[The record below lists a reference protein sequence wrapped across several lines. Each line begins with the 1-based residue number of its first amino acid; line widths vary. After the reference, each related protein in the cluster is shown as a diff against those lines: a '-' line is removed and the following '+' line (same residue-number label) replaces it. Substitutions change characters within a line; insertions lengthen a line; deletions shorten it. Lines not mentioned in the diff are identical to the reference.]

1 MLKDLNLKH
10 VYDSTVDDIMK
21 DLVIPL
27 LENSTVYYRGV
38 GYFTSGWLKL
48 SSEGLARFVENGGK
62 VHYIV
67 SPILKKEDWEAI
79 KLGNEALINE
89 ALKKSLLESIKDLA
103 DSLRNNTL
111 NTLAWMIADKV
122 VEFRFAIPRNNIGDY
137 HDKVAMFED
146 DEGNIV
152 IFHGSFNDSMKAM
165 LNGEAVS
172 VFKSWDSSQSDYISI
187 HRKRLLDLWNGKN
200 NQLIILKMPAV
211 ARDELIKLR
220 SSARPYHLDSRGLE
234 VTKQKGPKCP
244 IELRDYQEE
253 AAKRWLKT
261 GKGILEMATGT
272 GKTITALTAAVK
284 KWEELRRLAII
295 ITVPYIH
302 LMDQWEVICRKFGF
316 ETIKCS
322 GDVGSW
328 SSEMRKKI
336 IEFRHK
342 VIDNLCIITV
352 VNTASKEKFLSLINK
367 LPKEEKL
374 FIGDEVHVLGATKFQ
389 RAMLNNA
396 DFRFGLS
403 ATPWRWFDKKGTRII
418 YDYFGEV
425 IFEYGLDKAI
435 KNGYLA
441 EYLYFPITVTL
452 TENEEKEYEELTNK
466 LKPFLNTIENE
477 EKEYEG
483 LANKLGPSLS
493 NIENEE
499 IKKLLIKRA
508 RIISN
513 ASQKKKKLISLI
525 DELKEKTH
533 KENKEIKHILFYCPP
548 GKHREILK
556 IVAQS
561 GLKAHEFVHN
571 IASSE
576 RIEIL
581 KKFSGGD
588 IQALIAIKC
597 LDEGVDVPA
606 TETAVFLASTTNP
619 REFIQRR
626 GRILRLYQN
635 KKLAYIYDFIVVPS
649 SKTKASIAL
658 SLLRHEMPRFAE
670 FSDIAVNKFGA
681 REKLRSL
688 LDEYG
693 VLHFLDM
700 KPWDIY
706 HEMRRK
712 ERG

>member
-27 LENSTVYYRGV
+27 LENSTIYYRGV

-48 SSEGLARFVENGGK
+48 SSEGLASFVENGGRAN
-62 VHYIV
+62 YIV

-122 VEFRFAIPRNNIGDY
+122 VEFRFAIPRNIIGDY

-146 DEGNIV
+146 NEGNIV

-187 HRKRLLDLWNGKN
+187 HRKRLLNLWNGKN
-200 NQLIILKMPAV
+200 NQLLILKMPAV
-211 ARDELIKLR
+211 VRDELVKLR
-220 SSARPYHLDSRGLE
+220 SSDRPYHLDSRRLI
-234 VTKQKGPKCP
+234 VMKPKPKC
-244 IELRDYQEE
+244 IKDLRDYQEE

-272 GKTITALTAAVK
+272 GKTIIALTAAVK
-284 KWEELRRLAII
+284 KWEELGRLAIN
-295 ITVPYIH
+295 ITVPSIH
-302 LMDQWEVICRKFGF
+302 LMDQWEIVCKRFRF
-316 ETIKCS
+316 ETMKCS
-322 GDVGSW
+322 GNVGSW
-328 SSEMRKKI
+328 SSKMKKKI

-374 FIGDEVHVLGATKFQ
+374 FIGDEVHILGAAEFQ
-389 RAMLNNA
+389 KAMLNNA
-396 DFRFGLS
+396 DFRLGLS
-403 ATPWRWFDKKGTRII
+403 ATPWRWFDEKGTEII
-418 YDYFGEV
+418 NDYFGKV
-425 IFEYGLDKAI
+425 IFEYSLDKAI

-441 EYLYFPITVTL
+441 KYLYFPITVTL
-452 TENEEKEYEELTNK
+452 TEEEEREYEELTNR
-466 LKPFLNTIENE
+466 LGPFFNTIENE
-477 EKEYEG
+477 EIAEK
-483 LANKLGPSLS
+483 K
-493 NIENEE
+493 
-499 IKKLLIKRA
+499 KKLLIKRA

-513 ASQKKKKLISLI
+513 ALQKKKKLIPLI
-525 DELKEKTH
+525 NELKENAY
-533 KENKEIKHILFYCPP
+533 KESKEIEHILFYCPS

-561 GLKAHEFVHN
+561 GLKTHEFVHN

-576 RIEIL
+576 RNEIL
-581 KKFSGGD
+581 KRFSDGD

-626 GRILRLYQN
+626 GRILRLYQG
-635 KKLAYIYDFIVVPS
+635 KEHAYIYDFIVVPS
-649 SKTKASIAL
+649 SETKDSMAL

-670 FSDIAVNKFGA
+670 FSNSAINKFDA
-681 REKLRSL
+681 RKKLRPF
-688 LDEYG
+688 LDKYG

-706 HEMRRK
+706 HEMKGK
-712 ERG
+712 ERE

>member
-1 MLKDLNLKH
+1 MLKELNLKY

-27 LENSTVYYRGV
+27 LENSTKYYRGV

-48 SSEGLARFVENGGK
+48 ASEGLTRFIENGGK
-62 VHYIV
+62 AHYIV
-67 SPILKKEDWEAI
+67 SPILQKEDWEAI
-79 KLGNEALINE
+79 KLGNKALINE
-89 ALKKSLLESIKDLA
+89 TLKKSLLESIKNLA

-122 VEFRFAIPRNNIGDY
+122 VEFRFAIPRNEIGDY

-146 DEGNIV
+146 NEGNVV
-152 IFHGSFNDSMKAM
+152 IFHGSFNDSVKAM

-172 VFKSWDSSQSDYISI
+172 VFKNWDSNQSDYIAI

-200 NQLIILKMPAV
+200 NQLMILKMPAV
-211 ARDELIKLR
+211 VSDQLIKLR
-220 SSARPYHLDSRGLE
+220 SSDRPYHLNNKGLE
-234 VTKQKGPKCP
+234 ELKQKGPKCP

-253 AAKRWLKT
+253 AVKHWLKT

-272 GKTITALTAAVK
+272 GKTITALTAAFR

-295 ITVPYIH
+295 IAVPYIH
-302 LMDQWEVICRKFGF
+302 LMDQWEVICKKFGF

-322 GDVGSW
+322 GNVGSW
-328 SSEMRKKI
+328 SSEIRKKI

-352 VNTASKEKFLSLINK
+352 VNTASKDKFLSLINK
-367 LPKEEKL
+367 LPKEKTL
-374 FIGDEVHVLGATKFQ
+374 FIADEVHTLGTTNFQ
-389 RAMLNNA
+389 NAMPNNA
-396 DFRFGLS
+396 DFRLGLS
-403 ATPWRWFDKKGTRII
+403 ATPWRWFDEKGTRMI
-418 YDYFGEV
+418 YDYFDEV
-425 IFEYGLDKAI
+425 VFEYGLGKAI
-435 KNGYLA
+435 KNGFLA
-441 EYLYFPITVTL
+441 KYLYFPITVTL
-452 TENEEKEYEELTNK
+452 TEKEEKEYEELTNK
-466 LKPFLNTIENE
+466 LGPFLNATENE
-477 EKEYEG
+477 ETAEQK
-483 LANKLGPSLS
+483 
-493 NIENEE
+493 
-499 IKKLLIKRA
+499 KKLLIKRA

-513 ASQKKKKLISLI
+513 ASQKIKKLISI
-525 DELKEKTH
+525 INELKEKAYE
-533 KENKEIKHILFYCPP
+533 ENEEIKHILFYCPS
-548 GKHREILK
+548 GKHRKILK

-581 KKFSGGD
+581 KRFSAGD

-597 LDEGVDVPA
+597 LDEGVDIPA

-626 GRILRLYQN
+626 GRILRLYQG

-649 SKTKASIAL
+649 LKTKDSIAL

-670 FSDIAVNKFGA
+670 FSDIAVNKFDA
-681 REKLRSL
+681 RKKMRPL

-706 HEMRRK
+706 HEMKRK
-712 ERG
+712 EEE

>member
-1 MLKDLNLKH
+1 MLKDLNLKY

-27 LENSTVYYRGV
+27 LENSTIYYRGV

-48 SSEGLARFVENGGK
+48 ASEGLARFVENGGK
-62 VHYIV
+62 AHYIV
-67 SPILKKEDWEAI
+67 SPILQKEDWEAI

-89 ALKKSLLESIKDLA
+89 TLKKSLLESIKDLA

-122 VEFRFAIPRNNIGDY
+122 VEFRFAIPRNDIGDY

-146 DEGNIV
+146 NEGNIV

-172 VFKSWDSSQSDYISI
+172 VFKSWDSSQSDYIAI

-211 ARDELIKLR
+211 VRDQLMKLR
-220 SSARPYHLDSRGLE
+220 SSARPYHLDSKGLE
-234 VTKQKGPKCP
+234 VMKQKGLKCP

-253 AAKRWLKT
+253 AVKRWLKT

-272 GKTITALTAAVK
+272 GKTITALTAALR

-302 LMDQWEVICRKFGF
+302 LMDQWEVICKKFGF

-322 GDVGSW
+322 GNVGSW
-328 SSEMRKKI
+328 SSEIRKKI

-352 VNTASKEKFLSLINK
+352 VNTASKDKFLSLINK
-367 LPKEEKL
+367 LPKEKTL
-374 FIGDEVHVLGATKFQ
+374 FIGDEVHTLGTTNFQ
-389 RAMLNNA
+389 NAMPNNA
-396 DFRFGLS
+396 DFRLGLS
-403 ATPWRWFDKKGTRII
+403 ATPWRWFDEKGTRII

-425 IFEYGLDKAI
+425 VFEYGLGKAI

-441 EYLYFPITVTL
+441 KYLYFPITVAL
-452 TENEEKEYEELTNK
+452 TEKEEKEYEELTNK
-466 LKPFLNTIENE
+466 LGPFLNTTENE
-477 EKEYEG
+477 ETAERK
-483 LANKLGPSLS
+483 
-493 NIENEE
+493 
-499 IKKLLIKRA
+499 KKLLIKRA

-513 ASQKKKKLISLI
+513 ASQKTKKLISLI
-525 DELKEKTH
+525 NELKEKAYE
-533 KENKEIKHILFYCPP
+533 ENEEIKHILFYCPL

-581 KKFSGGD
+581 KRFSDGD

-626 GRILRLYQN
+626 GRILRLYQG
-635 KKLAYIYDFIVVPS
+635 KKQAYIYDFIVVPS
-649 SKTKASIAL
+649 SKTKDSIAL

-670 FSDIAVNKFGA
+670 FSDIAVNKFDA
-681 REKLRSL
+681 RKKLIPL

-706 HEMRRK
+706 HEMKRK
-712 ERG
+712 EGE